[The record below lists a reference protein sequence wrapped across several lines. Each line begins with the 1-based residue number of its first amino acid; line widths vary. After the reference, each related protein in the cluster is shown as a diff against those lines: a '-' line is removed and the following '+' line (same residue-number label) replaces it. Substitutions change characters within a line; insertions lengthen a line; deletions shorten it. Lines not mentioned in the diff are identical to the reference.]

1 MSRRFQIAPAVK
13 TSRQLGS
20 PLRRAFTLVELLVV
34 IAIIGVLVALLLP
47 AVQAAR
53 EAARRSQC
61 LNNLKQIGLTTQ
73 NYMSANKKLPYG
85 AVNTEGAM
93 WSLYLAPYMEQQSIR
108 NLVHINTFTIT
119 SDDVITLTDP
129 YNYNYSHTGP
139 YDSATIANIQGSK
152 NLIACETPVSVYQC
166 PSAGFNPGGQYDVST
181 DAYHVMKRQ
190 PCSYIGNA
198 SGLATRQ
205 MGTGEPAHIYHRN
218 MKKLDGVLYGLS
230 QIGFKHIEDGTSNT
244 LLVGEAFHDS
254 EVVETKG
261 TTRELMPGN
270 RQDHWYFGSD
280 DIDTSDGNDPSE
292 GLGSTGVPMNLQK
305 PGVDQCATPSS
316 AECQA
321 LQLSFGSTHPGG
333 MNAVKCDGSV
343 EFIAE
348 GIDPVP
354 WSDLGTRA
362 SQKEIVK

>member
-1 MSRRFQIAPAVK
+1 MNAQRH
-13 TSRQLGS
+13 
-20 PLRRAFTLVELLVV
+20 RAFTLVELLVV

-73 NYMSANKKLPYG
+73 NYMSANNKLPYG
-85 AVNTEGAM
+85 VVNTEGAM
-93 WSLYLAPYMEQQSIR
+93 WSLYLAPYMEQQSLR
-108 NLVHINTFTIT
+108 NLVHINKFTMT
-119 SDDVITLTDP
+119 GDDVITLTDP
-129 YNYNYSHTGP
+129 NNYNYSHTGP
-139 YDSATIANIQGSK
+139 YDSATIATTNPFSK

-166 PSAGFNPGGQYDVST
+166 PSAGFNPSGQYDVST
-181 DAYHVMKRQ
+181 DSYHVMKRQ

-198 SGLATRQ
+198 SGLVTRQ
-205 MGTGEPAHIYHRN
+205 MGAGEPSHIYHRN

-244 LLVGEAFHDS
+244 LLVGEAFHDWDK
-254 EVVETKG
+254 VESVG
-261 TTRELMPGN
+261 TRPESGLGN

-280 DIDTSDGNDPSE
+280 DVDTSDGNDPSE

-305 PGVDQCATPSS
+305 PGVDPCTSPGS
-316 AECQA
+316 AACQE

-348 GIDPVP
+348 GIDPAP
-354 WSDLGTRA
+354 WSELGTRA
-362 SQKEIVK
+362 SQTNLPKP

>member
-1 MSRRFQIAPAVK
+1 MAKRLQLCVLPNRTSGARPARRY
-13 TSRQLGS
+13 
-20 PLRRAFTLVELLVV
+20 AFTLVELLVV

-73 NYMSANKKLPYG
+73 NYVSANNKLPYG
-85 AVNTEGAM
+85 AVNTEGAL

-108 NLVHINTFTIT
+108 NLVHINKFTM
-119 SDDVITLTDP
+119 SADDVITLTDP
-129 YNYNYSHTGP
+129 NNYNYAHSGP
-139 YDSATIANIQGSK
+139 YDSATIANLPFSK
-152 NLIACETPVSVYQC
+152 NLIACETPVSVFQC
-166 PSAGFNPGGQYDVST
+166 PSAGFNLGGQYDVSI
-181 DAYHVMKRQ
+181 DGYHVMKRQ

-198 SGLATRQ
+198 SGLVTRQ
-205 MGTGEPAHIYHRN
+205 MGFGEPAHIYHRN

-244 LLVGEAFHDS
+244 LLVGEAYHDS
-254 EVVETKG
+254 EVVEATG
-261 TTRELMPGN
+261 STRERQPGS

-280 DIDTSDGNDPSE
+280 DVDTNDGDDPSE

-305 PGVDQCATPSS
+305 PGTDQCATPTSP
-316 AECQA
+316 ECQT

-348 GIDPVP
+348 GIDPAP
-354 WSDLGTRA
+354 WSELGTRA
-362 SQKEIVK
+362 SQTQITK

>member
-1 MSRRFQIAPAVK
+1 MKAQ
-13 TSRQLGS
+13 QN
-20 PLRRAFTLVELLVV
+20 RAFTLVELLVV

-85 AVNTEGAM
+85 VVNTEGAM

-108 NLVHINTFTIT
+108 NLVVINAFTVS
-119 SDDVITLTDP
+119 SDDVITLTGNF
-129 YNYNYSHTGP
+129 NYNYSYPGP
-139 YDSATIANIQGSK
+139 YDSATIANDPGSK

-181 DAYHVMKRQ
+181 DVYYVMKRQ

-205 MGTGEPAHIYHRN
+205 MGNEPNPLNIHSR
-218 MKKLDGVLYGLS
+218 MKRLDGVLYGLS

-244 LLVGEAFHDS
+244 LLVGEAYHDS
-254 EVVETKG
+254 EIVESKG

-280 DIDTSDGNDPSE
+280 DVDTSDGNDPSE

-305 PGVDQCATPSS
+305 PGVDQCTTPTSK
-316 AECQA
+316 ECQE
-321 LQLSFGSTHPGG
+321 LQLSFGSSHPGG
-333 MNAVKCDGSV
+333 MNSVKCDGSV

-362 SQKEIVK
+362 SQTQIKP